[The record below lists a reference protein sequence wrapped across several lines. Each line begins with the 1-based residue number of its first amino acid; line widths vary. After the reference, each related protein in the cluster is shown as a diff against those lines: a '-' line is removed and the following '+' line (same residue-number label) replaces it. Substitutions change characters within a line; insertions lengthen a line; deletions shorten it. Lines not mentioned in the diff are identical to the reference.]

1 MNEGWPGFLRRWAIV
16 TLGVLVAAHV
26 VPGISYH
33 AAGDLVVASLV
44 LGLLNALRPFLAF
57 LVLPILVATIG
68 LFWFV
73 LNALLLW
80 LVGSVVPG
88 FHVDGFLPAFF
99 GGLVISFVSFIL
111 NLILGQGPK
120 VQVRRT
126 RGSQSPKAGGGS
138 GPEPGSDP
146 RLRTI
151 RKPRDVGDGPVI
163 DI

>member
-1 MNEGWPGFLRRWAIV
+1 MNEGWPSFLRRWAIV
-16 TLGVLVAAHV
+16 TLGVMLAAHV
-26 VPGISYH
+26 VPGIGYDT
-33 AAGDLVVASLV
+33 AADLVLASLL
-44 LGLLNALRPFLAF
+44 LGLLNALRPFLAL

-80 LVGSVVPG
+80 LVGSVVRG
-88 FHVDGFLPAFF
+88 FHVDSFWAAFF

-111 NLILGQGPK
+111 NLVLGQGPR
-120 VQVRRT
+120 VEVRRN
-126 RGSQSPKAGGGS
+126 RASQSPKPKGGS
-138 GPEPGSDP
+138 GPDPAADP
-146 RLRTI
+146 RLRPI